1 MKFCMFER
9 REIIDFLQDAIRA
22 MEKAERFVSDMT
34 YEEFINDEKTIFA
47 VIRAIEIVG
56 EAIKHISSEFR
67 EKFPDVPWRDIAGMR
82 DVLIHDYFGVDIETV
97 WETVKSDIP
106 KTKDILAQVL
116 ENAKTK
122 DL

>member
-9 REIIDFLQDAIRA
+9 REIVDFLQDAISA

-116 ENAKTK
+116 ESAKRK
-122 DL
+122 DS

>member
-9 REIIDFLQDAIRA
+9 REIIDFLQDAISA

-97 WETVKSDIP
+97 WETVKADIP
-106 KTKDILAQVL
+106 KTKVMLARVL
-116 ENAKTK
+116 ENAEGK
-122 DL
+122 DS

>member
-9 REIIDFLQDAIRA
+9 REIIDFLQDAISA

-116 ENAKTK
+116 ESAKRK
-122 DL
+122 DS

>member
-9 REIIDFLQDAIRA
+9 REIIDFLQDAISA

>member
-9 REIIDFLQDAIRA
+9 REVVDFLQNAISG

-82 DVLIHDYFGVDIETV
+82 DVLIHDYFAVDIETV

-116 ENAKTK
+116 ESAKRK
-122 DL
+122 DS